1 MLGNLTAFCAK
12 RVDRPTQLLTLEATL
27 YNNRMRCRIKICG
40 VTTVDAALA
49 AVRAGAD
56 AIGLN
61 FYPKSPRAVSEAVAL
76 DILAALP
83 PFVEPVMLSVD
94 ESWVTALARRDR
106 LPGIRTVQRHDAQ
119 PCPASDVRWIPAFG
133 VRDTSSLDAIRALLE
148 RCRPAAILVDA
159 FVPGQL
165 GGTGQTLPWD
175 LLDGFDPGVPLIL
188 AGGLRSENV
197 AAAVMRVR
205 PFAVDV
211 ASGVESRPGV
221 KDADLMRDFALAVR
235 IAEIS

>member
-1 MLGNLTAFCAK
+1 MAHIG
-12 RVDRPTQLLTLEATL
+12 
-27 YNNRMRCRIKICG
+27 RCRIKICG

-61 FYPKSPRAVSEAVAL
+61 FYPKSRHARGFGRPRACI

-83 PFVEPVMLSVD
+83 PSSVEPVMLSVD
-94 ESWVTALARRDR
+94 ESWETALVRRSR
-106 LPGIRTVQRHDAQ
+106 PPGVRTVQRHDAQ

-133 VRDTSSLDAIRALLE
+133 VRDAGSLDVIRALLQ
-148 RCRPAAILVDA
+148 RSRPAAILVDA
-159 FVPGQL
+159 SVPGQL

-188 AGGLRSENV
+188 AGGLTPENV
-197 AAAVMRVR
+197 AEAVKRVR

-221 KDADLMRDFALAVR
+221 KDADRMRRFIDAVR
-235 IAEIS
+235 TAELAS

>member
-1 MLGNLTAFCAK
+1 
-12 RVDRPTQLLTLEATL
+12 
-27 YNNRMRCRIKICG
+27 MRCRIKICG

-49 AVRAGAD
+49 AVQAGAD

-61 FYPKSPRAVSEAVAL
+61 FYPKSPRAISEATAC

-94 ESWVTALARRDR
+94 ESWETALARRDR
-106 LPGIRTVQRHDAQ
+106 LPGVRAIQRHDAE
-119 PCPASDVRWIPAFG
+119 PPPIDIRWIPAFP
-133 VRDTSSLDAIRALLE
+133 VRDAGSLDAIRALVE
-148 RCRPAAILVDA
+148 RRRPAAILVDA
-159 FVPGQL
+159 CVPGQH

-175 LLDGFDPGVPLIL
+175 VLDGFDVGVPLIL
-188 AGGLRSENV
+188 AGGLTPENV
-197 AAAVMRVR
+197 AAAVKRVR

-221 KDADLMRDFALAVR
+221 KDADRMRRFALAVR
-235 IAEIS
+235 SVELS

>member
-1 MLGNLTAFCAK
+1 MLGNLTAFCEK
-12 RVDRPTQLLTLEATL
+12 RVDRPTQLLTPEATL

-40 VTTVDAALA
+40 VTTVEAALA
-49 AVRAGAD
+49 AVRAGTD

-61 FYPKSPRAVSEAVAL
+61 VYPKSPRAVSEAAAI

-94 ESWVTALARRDR
+94 ESWETALARLRR

-119 PCPASDVRWIPAFG
+119 PCPAADVRWIPAFG
-133 VRDTSSLDAIRALLE
+133 VRDAGSLAAIRALLE
-148 RCRPAAILVDA
+148 RCRPVAILVDA
-159 FVPGQL
+159 SVPGQF

-188 AGGLRSENV
+188 AGGLTPENV
-197 AAAVMRVR
+197 AEAVKRLR

-221 KDADLMRDFALAVR
+221 KDADRMRRFVDAVR
-235 IAEIS
+235 TAEIS